1 MVSEYASSRWGG
13 LQIAYSFTERKD
25 LSHTESELQQVE
37 ALPVGSV
44 GNTVPV
50 ALPQDYNIIEYCI

>member
-1 MVSEYASSRWGG
+1 MASEYVSSRRGG

-37 ALPVGSV
+37 ASPVG
-44 GNTVPV
+44 NIVPV
-50 ALPQDYNIIEYCI
+50 AVQQDYNIIE